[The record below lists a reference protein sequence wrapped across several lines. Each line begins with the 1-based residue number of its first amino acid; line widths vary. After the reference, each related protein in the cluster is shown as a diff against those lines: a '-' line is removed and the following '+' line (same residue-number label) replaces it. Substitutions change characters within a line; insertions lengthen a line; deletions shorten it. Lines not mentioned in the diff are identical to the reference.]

1 MTNVIIYR
9 LSDSILM
16 KNILLIACLST
27 VGFFAWKTFKKDKAM
42 TPAEEVERCL
52 RRGAISSIELVGVC
66 DKYPSLVTTKFKNQK
81 ITVTGI
87 LKKALVKGVD
97 RRDLILEMEG
107 SSTRHVNFT
116 SDVVATKRLSGVP
129 IGSLFLFKKHGGEI
143 YVEQLAATKKDSSV
157 ASKLGGFL
165 GIPKGGQTKGGESKE
180 DSVKTET
187 VFAFREMEPATLEG
201 VFQYSRPGSV
211 ELEWIQPGSF

>member
-1 MTNVIIYR
+1 
-9 LSDSILM
+9 M
-16 KNILLIACLST
+16 KTILLIACLST
-27 VGFFAWKTFKKDKAM
+27 VGFFAWKTIKKDKVM
-42 TPAEEVERCL
+42 TPAEEVESCL
-52 RRGAISSIELVGVC
+52 RRGAISSIELASIC

-107 SSTRHVNFT
+107 SGKRHVNFT

-165 GIPKGGQTKGGESKE
+165 GMPKGGQTKGGESKE

-187 VFAFREMEPATLEG
+187 VFAFREMEAYTLKG
-201 VFQYSRPGSV
+201 VFQYIRPGSV
-211 ELEWIQPGSF
+211 EFEWIQPSSF

>member
-1 MTNVIIYR
+1 MKKII
-9 LSDSILM
+9 I
-16 KNILLIACLST
+16 IALLATI
-27 VGFFAWKTFKKDKAM
+27 GFFAWRILKEPPPVPL
-42 TPAEEVERCL
+42 TPSQEVEAC
-52 RRGAISSIELVGVC
+52 ICKNPIDSNELALIC
-66 DKYPSLVTTKFKNQK
+66 DKYPALVAAKLKNQK
-81 ITVTGI
+81 IRVSGI
-87 LKKALVKGVD
+87 LKKALVKGVN

-187 VFAFREMEPATLEG
+187 AFAFREMEPATLEG
-201 VFQYSRPGSV
+201 VFQYIRPGSV
-211 ELEWIQPGSF
+211 ELEWIQPSSF